1 MRVGCG
7 SAVIGIF
14 ARQCCGHGDEVVVVD
29 EHITG
34 VLTEHQAGRCLGM
47 KPSGIRMR
55 GRKST
60 PGRYFQV
67 AQPGTGWGGTD
78 LTDPLAIIAGWDA
91 RRAWPG
97 LRLLITSTT
106 GEHAG
111 WYLLDHQLK
120 PVPAPMPAAVGHIV
134 QRIGQNCEAA
144 LSSVLFLGGAGGS
157 LRAGVTENPVLLT
170 RAIKNALVH
179 VSCGGAPAYLW
190 PGGGITVMADVL
202 RMPDNSFG
210 TVPTAAL
217 VAPMEFSMRRADYA
231 ALGSHVAQIRDLRE
245 VLAQGAW
252 HGDGAPRARQWQ
264 GLPAGNPLPAWRCL
278 LPGGRW
284 HFQHGPMD
292 LIIEAR
298 GDSRAV
304 ALAHEHAWLRF
315 AGLLQELVDEL
326 PALRAP
332 VGAGC
337 ALRGVVAR
345 RMWAACRPYR
355 AGFITP
361 MAAVAGAVAQEIL
374 AGYARDGIARAW
386 VNNGGDIALHLA
398 PGASASVGIC
408 SDIAALDA
416 AQLRNGLL
424 PDGQLRIRSA
434 MPVRGVA
441 TSGWRG
447 RRPSLGNADS
457 VTVLART
464 AAEADA
470 AATIVANA
478 VDVPDERIGRMPAWQ
493 VRADS
498 DLGAL

>member
-1 MRVGCG
+1 M
-7 SAVIGIF
+7 
-14 ARQCCGHGDEVVVVD
+14 
-29 EHITG
+29 
-34 VLTEHQAGRCLGM
+34 
-47 KPSGIRMR
+47 
-55 GRKST
+55 
-60 PGRYFQV
+60 
-67 AQPGTGWGGTD
+67 
-78 LTDPLAIIAGWDA
+78 
-91 RRAWPG
+91 
-97 LRLLITSTT
+97 
-106 GEHAG
+106 
-111 WYLLDHQLK
+111 
-120 PVPAPMPAAVGHIV
+120 
-134 QRIGQNCEAA
+134 
-144 LSSVLFLGGAGGS
+144 
-157 LRAGVTENPVLLT
+157 
-170 RAIKNALVH
+170 
-179 VSCGGAPAYLW
+179 
-190 PGGGITVMADVL
+190 
-202 RMPDNSFG
+202 
-210 TVPTAAL
+210 
-217 VAPMEFSMRRADYA
+217 
-231 ALGSHVAQIRDLRE
+231 
-245 VLAQGAW
+245 
-252 HGDGAPRARQWQ
+252 
-264 GLPAGNPLPAWRCL
+264 PAWRCL

-304 ALAHEHAWLRF
+304 ALAHERAWLRF

-398 PGASASVGIC
+398 PGESASVGIC

-424 PDGQLRIRSA
+424 PDGQLRISSA

-447 RRPSLGNADS
+447 RSQSLGIADS

-498 DLGAL
+498 DLGALPVTVAVPTLPAGQVRHALRQGLEKAQRLQSGGLLWWALLVCQRQWVATAAPSMAAQPFAAAAPFVAVPPPSIAAAPARSLHHPLHRSLP